1 MVPRGGIAGWREDT
15 GEMYRVWMGKLR
27 YTRARAKAR
36 EKERE
41 RKREDIF
48 ARRVAGE
55 RNEWRLQTTRERR
68 MVRNPWRKRGRDKGE
83 ENSPR
88 EEDQTKRVRGGR
100 TVSRRQSPST
110 VAGVPTG

>member
-1 MVPRGGIAGWREDT
+1 MEPVVGGTKGRDSRMERGHRRDVPGLD
-15 GEMYRVWMGKLR
+15 GETKVH
-27 YTRARAKAR
+27 ASAR
-36 EKERE
+36 ESKRKGE

-88 EEDQTKRVRGGR
+88 EED
-100 TVSRRQSPST
+100 
-110 VAGVPTG
+110 